1 MKTEPY
7 EAPML
12 ADPSWSLGA
21 GLEGR
26 GVIVTGAASGIG
38 RATARVM
45 ATAGARVAAVDVDR
59 DGLEETMATL
69 EGRND
74 HLAIPFD
81 LADTASIPDLVS
93 GIVQRFGDLW
103 TLANVAA
110 VLRRRSLDALTEE
123 DWNLQMDVNL
133 KVSFFLNREA
143 GNAMV
148 SGARG
153 GRIINFAS
161 MAWLVGPLLGSD
173 AYVISKAGVVSMTR
187 GFARVLGPH
196 GILVNTV
203 SPGQVD
209 TPMQHQENTPEVME
223 QAMAMC
229 PLGRMGQPEE
239 LAAVVIFLASR
250 HAGFVNGTTINVSG
264 GLIMY

>member
-1 MKTEPY
+1 
-7 EAPML
+7 ML
-12 ADPSWSLGA
+12 TDPSWSLGA

-38 RATARVM
+38 RATARMM
-45 ATAGARVAAVDVDR
+45 AAAGARVAAVDVDR
-59 DGLEETMATL
+59 DGLDETMVTL
-69 EGRND
+69 EGRDD
-74 HLAIPFD
+74 HLAIRFD
-81 LADTASIPDLVS
+81 PAETASIPDPVS
-93 GIVQRFGDLW
+93 GVVDRFGDLW
-103 TLANVAA
+103 GLANVAA
-110 VLRRRSLDALTEE
+110 VLRRRDLDDVTEE

-133 KVSFFLNREA
+133 KASFFLNREA

-148 SGARG
+148 AGGQG

-173 AYVISKAGVVSMTR
+173 AYVISKAGIVSMTR
-187 GFARVLGPH
+187 GFARAFGPD

-203 SPGQVD
+203 SPGQID
-209 TPMQHQENTPEVME
+209 TPVQRKENTREVME
-223 QAMAMC
+223 RAMAMC

-239 LAAVVIFLASR
+239 LASVVLFLASR
-250 HAGFVNGTTINVSG
+250 HAGFVNGATINVSG

>member
-1 MKTEPY
+1 
-7 EAPML
+7 ML
-12 ADPSWSLGA
+12 TDPSWSLGA

-26 GVIVTGAASGIG
+26 GVIVTGAAGGIG
-38 RATARVM
+38 RATTRMM
-45 ATAGARVAAVDVDR
+45 AAAGARVAAVDINR
-59 DGLEETMATL
+59 AGLEETMAAL
-69 EGRND
+69 EGRDD

-93 GIVQRFGDLW
+93 GIVDRFGDLW
-103 TLANVAA
+103 ALANVAA
-110 VLRRRSLDALTEE
+110 VLRRRSLDDVTEE

-133 KVSFFLNREA
+133 KASFFLNREA

-148 SGARG
+148 AGGKG

-187 GFARVLGPH
+187 GFARAFGPH

-203 SPGQVD
+203 APGQID
-209 TPMQHQENTPEVME
+209 TPMQHLDNTPEVME
-223 QAMAMC
+223 RAIAMC
-229 PLGRMGQPEE
+229 PLGRMGEPEE
-239 LAAVVIFLASR
+239 PAAVVVFLASR
-250 HAGFVNGTTINVSG
+250 HAGFVNGATINVSG